1 MATTKRT
8 KRNTNDTTTRRN
20 SAMPEHAPESILAGS
35 STAAVLE
42 SPGEVASGLPGSPNI
57 VVLEAGDALLNDA
70 PTLTLPTVSS
80 TPEPEFVPPGDEP
93 APALG
98 TEHTP
103 APAAPAQSE
112 PRKNFSTLHLP
123 PAAQATPAVPAEVS
137 LSPAAERAA
146 YMRRRLVA
154 LAGLLVIV
162 LLAGLLAYRFLVPQ
176 TAVLPP
182 AAPAQPAA
190 PAAPAQ
196 PAVPQAAA
204 PVAPAQPAAPQAA
217 APAVPPAPA
226 PAAGCTDIAGL
237 PVYSGATCIKSE
249 RDDDNGVVK
258 LDNKYV
264 VNAPA
269 AQVSSFYEQAFAQN
283 GWTITELDRDIQDG
297 QWKYSLQQGAREL
310 KVKIEAQEETQGTTT
325 EFTIT
330 ED

>member
-20 SAMPEHAPESILAGS
+20 SAMPEHAPESVLAGS

-123 PAAQATPAVPAEVS
+123 PAAQATPAVTSEVS

-190 PAAPAQ
+190 PA
-196 PAVPQAAA
+196 
-204 PVAPAQPAAPQAA
+204 APAQPAAPQAA